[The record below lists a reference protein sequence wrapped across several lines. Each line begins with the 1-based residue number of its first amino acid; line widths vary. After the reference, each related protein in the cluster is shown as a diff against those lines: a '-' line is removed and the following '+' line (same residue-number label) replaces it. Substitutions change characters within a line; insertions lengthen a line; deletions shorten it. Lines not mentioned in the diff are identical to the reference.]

1 MPFKWNLIQ
10 IQSHLPSLFIWFVPV
25 LENPTSLTRNHVSG
39 IPCNLILMCVG
50 KRIRSRQTTNAFNVD
65 LFSPIVTNY
74 LCLAHCRQ
82 AAFFTNSQ
90 PHDKYLWC
98 VCFFCACVVPWF
110 KLTQYLSHSIFVRC
124 IAHTHIYELTN
135 SYTSA
140 SSHDSYRRPV
150 I

>member
-1 MPFKWNLIQ
+1 MPFKRNLIQ
-10 IQSHLPSLFIWFVPV
+10 IQSHLPSLFIRFVPV

-50 KRIRSRQTTNAFNVD
+50 ERIRSRQTTNAFNSD

-90 PHDKYLWC
+90 PHDIYNCDVC
-98 VCFFCACVVPWF
+98 VFFAHVLYRDSNWLNICLTLSTFVVW
-110 KLTQYLSHSIFVRC
+110 
-124 IAHTHIYELTN
+124 HTHTHELTN
-135 SYTSA
+135 TSV
-140 SSHDSYRRPV
+140 SSHDSYRQPV